1 MAASIRE
8 AFVGW
13 LFSMASSANKKA
25 NLAKAAK
32 LKIYDCRLSW
42 TDPKVITSS
51 GKPASVV
58 IGTSVIA
65 DSERRAREMSQERA
79 TKEDPVIASAFSSNK
94 VVPPYITDP
103 VGTLAKWQVGPAAEL
118 GDEDRDS
125 AAKGMLDEKVFSY
138 GIPTREIV

>member
-25 NLAKAAK
+25 NLAKAAT

-51 GKPASVV
+51 GKPVFVEIS
-58 IGTSVIA
+58 TSVIA
-65 DSERRAREMSQERA
+65 DSEHRAREMSQERA
-79 TKEDPVIASAFSSNK
+79 NKEDPVIDSNFSPNK

-103 VGTLAKWQVGPAAEL
+103 GGTLAKWQVGPAAEL
-118 GDEDRDS
+118 GEEARDH
-125 AAKGMLDEKVFSY
+125 AAKGMLDAAVVSY
-138 GIPTREIV
+138 AMTPQIV